1 MVSVADEARLR
12 AQVIETC
19 LAMNASGLNQG
30 TSGNVSVRFE
40 DGLLITPSAMPYAQM
55 RPEDI
60 VFLDRDGAPH
70 GRHRPSSEWRF
81 HRDILR
87 QRPDLNA
94 VVHVHAKHATM
105 LAIMQESIPAVH
117 YMVAVAGGV
126 DIRCCPYA
134 VFGSQALSNYVLDA
148 LQDRSACL
156 MAHHGMIACGADL
169 AKALW
174 LAGEVEALAHMYW
187 GALQIGTPPILS
199 DEEMRAVLQKM
210 QDYQYGL
217 KD

>member
-1 MVSVADEARLR
+1 MSTADEQTLR
-12 AQVIETC
+12 AQIIETC

-40 DGLLITPSAMPYAQM
+40 DGLLITPSAMPYALM

-60 VFLDRDGAPH
+60 VFLDADGVPH

-87 QRPDLNA
+87 QRADIHA
-94 VVHVHAKHATM
+94 VVHVHAVHATM
-105 LAIMQESIPAVH
+105 LAIMEKPIPAVH
-117 YMVAVAGGV
+117 YMVAVAGGK

-134 VFGSQALSNYVLDA
+134 VFGSQALSDHVLEA
-148 LQDRSACL
+148 LRGRMACL
-156 MAHHGMIACGADL
+156 MAHHGMIACGASL
-169 AKALW
+169 QKALW

-187 GALQIGTPPILS
+187 GALQTGTPAVLS
-199 DEEMRAVLQKM
+199 DEEMNAVLQKM
-210 QDYQYGL
+210 QDYHYGL